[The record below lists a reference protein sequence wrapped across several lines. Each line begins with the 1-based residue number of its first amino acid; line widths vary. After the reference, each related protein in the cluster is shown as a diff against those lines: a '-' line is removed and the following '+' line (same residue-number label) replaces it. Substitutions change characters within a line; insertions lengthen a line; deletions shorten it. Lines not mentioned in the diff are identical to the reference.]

1 MQRSLLF
8 GSLSS
13 QPFPLRAV
21 LHSSL
26 SFISCNS
33 SRFIPTRSLS
43 EGQPRGEEKIKRNI
57 PLPESTVPE
66 FGDIAT
72 FMRLPLTRHDPNGL
86 DACFIGIPMDNGTSL
101 RSGTRHGPRA
111 VRNESSIIGP
121 YSRITGAA
129 PFESLQVGDIGDVPV
144 NPYNLHKTVDNICEL
159 YKRVLRAGCTP
170 LGIGGDHTLS
180 LGVLR
185 ALREVKGQPLAM
197 IHVDAHADVSDTMFG
212 EKICHGTS
220 FRRAVEEGLIDP
232 KKAFQIGLRGGGYG
246 PDDYDWPLEQ
256 GFHMFPAH
264 DLWYKSLVPL
274 MADIRRELGS
284 TQPVYLTFDIDA
296 IDPSYCPGTG
306 TPEIAGLTT
315 AQALEV
321 IRGTRGLNIVS
332 ADVVEVNPLY
342 DVSGGTAITAANLLF
357 EILCSLPGVKY
368 KQR

>member
-8 GSLSS
+8 CYFSS
-13 QPFPLRAV
+13 QSVPLRAV
-21 LHSSL
+21 LHSSR
-26 SFISCNS
+26 SFISYNS
-33 SRFIPTRSLS
+33 PRLIPTRELS
-43 EGQPRGEEKIKRNI
+43 DGQARGEEGIKRNV

-72 FMRLPLTRHDPNGL
+72 FMRLPLTRHDPTGL
-86 DACFIGIPMDNGTSL
+86 DACFVGIPMDNGTSL

-144 NPYNLHKTVDNICEL
+144 NPYNLHKTIDNICEL
-159 YKRVLRAGCTP
+159 YKCVLRAGCTP

-197 IHVDAHADVSDTMFG
+197 IHVDAHADVSDSMFG

-232 KKAFQIGLRGGGYG
+232 KKAFQIGLRGGGYS
-246 PDDYDWPLEQ
+246 PNDYDWPLEQ
-256 GFHMFPAH
+256 
-264 DLWYKSLVPL
+264 V
-274 MADIRRELGS
+274 
-284 TQPVYLTFDIDA
+284 
-296 IDPSYCPGTG
+296 
-306 TPEIAGLTT
+306 
-315 AQALEV
+315 
-321 IRGTRGLNIVS
+321 
-332 ADVVEVNPLY
+332 
-342 DVSGGTAITAANLLF
+342 
-357 EILCSLPGVKY
+357 
-368 KQR
+368 